1 MALSPEAA
9 MMLASMLQTLR
20 ERFDGLSARDQR
32 ALQVGALVL
41 VPLTLLMLDWTIR
54 EHLAG
59 RRVAVAASADLADR
73 ANRVIGARIA
83 AGEDLTVDAAT
94 PLPQRV
100 SRSLE
105 RAGLQGSLVAPQSSA
120 PATEQV
126 ELTLR
131 DTSFDGLVSMLGA
144 LARNDGVTVTSTN
157 IVRTGPGRVDAALV
171 LRAP

>member
-1 MALSPEAA
+1 
-9 MMLASMLQTLR
+9 
-20 ERFDGLSARDQR
+20 
-32 ALQVGALVL
+32 
-41 VPLTLLMLDWTIR
+41 
-54 EHLAG
+54 
-59 RRVAVAASADLADR
+59 VAASADLADR

-144 LARNDGVTVTSTN
+144 LARNDGVTVTSVN